1 MSVLKYK
8 DPVMGGYDYEKE
20 NPMKNIIFG
29 ALGAIGG
36 AIAWLFGG
44 WTMALTTLLIFM
56 AIDYITG
63 VIVAGVFH
71 KSGKSKTGS
80 LSSIAGI
87 KGLAKKGMILLFV
100 LIAYRLDLQIGT
112 TYIKDAVC
120 IAFMANELL
129 SIVENAG
136 LMGLPLPSVITKA
149 IEVLTQKA
157 DAHNTG
163 N

>member
-1 MSVLKYK
+1 
-8 DPVMGGYDYEKE
+8 
-20 NPMKNIIFG
+20 MKHIICTATG
-29 ALGAIGG
+29 AVGA
-36 AIAWLFGG
+36 AVAWLFGG

-56 AIDYITG
+56 GIDYITG

-71 KSGKSKTGS
+71 RSGKSASGS

-100 LIAYRLDLQIGT
+100 LIAYRLDVQLGT

-136 LMGLPLPSVITKA
+136 LMGVPIPAVIVRA
-149 IEVLTQKA
+149 VEVLKGKT
-157 DAHNTG
+157 DTDMNHDEEDEE
-163 N
+163 

>member
-1 MSVLKYK
+1 
-8 DPVMGGYDYEKE
+8 
-20 NPMKNIIFG
+20 MKNIVCG
-29 ALGAIGG
+29 AVGTIGS

-56 AIDYITG
+56 GIDYITG

-71 KSGKSKTGS
+71 RSGKSKSGS

-100 LIAYRLDLQIGT
+100 LVAYRLDVQLAT

-120 IAFMANELL
+120 IAFMTNELL
-129 SIVENAG
+129 SIIENAG
-136 LMGLPLPSVITKA
+136 LMGVPIPGVIVKA
-149 IEVLTQKA
+149 VEVLKGGQKNTEVN
-157 DAHNTG
+157 DKEEHND
-163 N
+163 

>member
-1 MSVLKYK
+1 
-8 DPVMGGYDYEKE
+8 
-20 NPMKNIIFG
+20 MKHMICTATG
-29 ALGAIGG
+29 AVGAGV
-36 AIAWLFGG
+36 AWLFGG

-56 AIDYITG
+56 GIDYATG

-71 KSGKSKTGS
+71 RSGKSASGS

-100 LIAYRLDLQIGT
+100 LIAYRLDLQLGT

-129 SIVENAG
+129 SIIENAG
-136 LMGLPLPSVITKA
+136 LMGVPIPSVIVKA
-149 IEVLTQKA
+149 VEVLKGSGKE
-157 DAHNTG
+157 DG
-163 N
+163 ND

>member
-1 MSVLKYK
+1 
-8 DPVMGGYDYEKE
+8 
-20 NPMKNIIFG
+20 MKHMICTATG
-29 ALGAIGG
+29 AVGAGV
-36 AIAWLFGG
+36 AWLFGG

-56 AIDYITG
+56 GIDYVTG

-71 KSGKSKTGS
+71 RSGKSASGS

-100 LIAYRLDLQIGT
+100 LVAYRLDIQLST

-129 SIVENAG
+129 SIIENAG
-136 LMGLPLPSVITKA
+136 LMGVPIPSVIVKA
-149 IEVLTQKA
+149 VEVLKGGKE
-157 DAHNTG
+157 DG
-163 N
+163 ND

>member
-1 MSVLKYK
+1 
-8 DPVMGGYDYEKE
+8 
-20 NPMKNIIFG
+20 MKHIICG
-29 ALGAIGG
+29 ATGAIG
-36 AIAWLFGG
+36 AAVAWLFGG

-56 AIDYITG
+56 GIDYITG

-100 LIAYRLDLQIGT
+100 LVAYRLDLQLST

-129 SIVENAG
+129 SIIENAG
-136 LMGLPLPSVITKA
+136 LMGVPIPSVIVKA
-149 IEVLTQKA
+149 VEVLKGGQK
-157 DAHNTG
+157 DTEVKKEEDRND
-163 N
+163 

>member
-1 MSVLKYK
+1 M
-8 DPVMGGYDYEKE
+8 
-20 NPMKNIIFG
+20 MKNIVCGAAG
-29 ALGAIGG
+29 ALGSC
-36 AIAWLFGG
+36 IAWLFGG

-56 AIDYITG
+56 LIDYITG

-71 KSGKSKTGS
+71 RSGKSKTGS

-100 LIAYRLDLQIGT
+100 LVAYRLDLQLST

-129 SIVENAG
+129 SIIENAG
-136 LMGLPLPSVITKA
+136 LMGVPIPGAIVKA
-149 IEVLTQKA
+149 VEVLKSNTQDSA
-157 DAHNTG
+157 TQEEGEQVD
-163 N
+163 

>member
-1 MSVLKYK
+1 
-8 DPVMGGYDYEKE
+8 
-20 NPMKNIIFG
+20 MKNIICG
-29 ALGAIGG
+29 AVGTIGS

-44 WTMALTTLLIFM
+44 FTMALTTLLIFM

-71 KSGKSKTGS
+71 RSGKSQSGS
-80 LSSIAGI
+80 LSSVAGI

-112 TYIKDAVC
+112 SYIKDAVC

-129 SIVENAG
+129 SIIENAG
-136 LMGLPLPSVITKA
+136 LMGVPIPDVIVKG
-149 IEVLTQKA
+149 IEILKKGSSA
-157 DAHNTG
+157 SDDSKEDKK
-163 N
+163 

>member
-1 MSVLKYK
+1 
-8 DPVMGGYDYEKE
+8 
-20 NPMKNIIFG
+20 MKNIVCG
-29 ALGAIGG
+29 AVGTIGS

-56 AIDYITG
+56 GIDYITG

-71 KSGKSKTGS
+71 RSDKSKSGS

-100 LIAYRLDLQIGT
+100 LVAYRLDVQLAT

-129 SIVENAG
+129 SIIENAG
-136 LMGLPLPSVITKA
+136 LMGVPIPSVIVKA
-149 IEVLTQKA
+149 VEVLKG
-157 DAHNTG
+157 G
-163 N
+163 NKEEKKLDEGE